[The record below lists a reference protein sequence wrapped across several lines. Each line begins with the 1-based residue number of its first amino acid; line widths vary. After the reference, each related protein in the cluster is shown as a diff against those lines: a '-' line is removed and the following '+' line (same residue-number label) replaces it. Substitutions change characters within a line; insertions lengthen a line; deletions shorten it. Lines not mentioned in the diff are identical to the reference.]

1 MAPTVAAPAADGAT
15 RTKLDHREIF
25 VSRQASKE
33 VIFEPRRV
41 PLLATHSRRLSVK
54 RKEI

>member
-1 MAPTVAAPAADGAT
+1 VAPTVVAPATDGAT

-33 VIFEPRRV
+33 VIFEPRRD
-41 PLLATHSRRLSVK
+41 PSLATHSRRLSIK
-54 RKEI
+54 RKGI